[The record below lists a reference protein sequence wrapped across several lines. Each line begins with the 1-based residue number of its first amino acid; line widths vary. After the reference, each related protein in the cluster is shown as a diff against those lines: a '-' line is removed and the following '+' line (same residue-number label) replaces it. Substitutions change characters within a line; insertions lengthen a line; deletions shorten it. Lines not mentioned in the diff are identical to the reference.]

1 MEKLF
6 DSLRNQQPKDN
17 QQSLEKVYRLVLN
30 ISKDVTAQ
38 LEEAAEKLFKSIVSA
53 EKEKLLTAQESRYLA
68 EYIRQQ
74 ANFFNQLRDWMT
86 KMLQDILLKFIQG
99 HSGEEK
105 AASLL
110 FQSVVHI
117 LQSSDIHQIINAN
130 CCCT

>member
-6 DSLRNQQPKDN
+6 DSIRNQRDN
-17 QQSLEKVYRLVLN
+17 QESLEKVYRLVLN

-38 LEEAAEKLFKSIVSA
+38 LEEAAENLFKSIVSA
-53 EKEKLLTAQESRYLA
+53 EKEKLLTDVETSYLS

-74 ANFFNQLRDWMT
+74 AKFFHQLRDWMT
-86 KMLQDILLKFIQG
+86 KMLQDILSKFIQG
-99 HSGEEK
+99 HSGEDK

-110 FQSVVHI
+110 FQTVVHI

-130 CCCT
+130 CHMK